1 VEKVLE
7 AIPENVGGMSIAW
20 VTHHLPRDTDSAN
33 PAHLPGKYVGGAE
46 MTDATLLEAAPL
58 DVDLVP
64 AWEWERALSAD
75 HVIVTGTDLLPDE
88 AMTRL
93 AVTKPTVFLHHQ
105 QPHSEARRQLINA
118 ARVLIL
124 HTPAHEAIERQWTQ
138 PQRVELVLSP
148 MNPAECHIETKQ
160 DHAVWA
166 QRLHDLKGPLAA
178 RMWASE
184 NNIELKMLTNAPRA
198 EVLDSLAVAR
208 WFVHLPLGFESESRA
223 TIEAVLSGCEC
234 ITNDRVGITSVD
246 GWQDAGRL
254 SELVSTAAQTWWQ
267 VALP

>member
-1 VEKVLE
+1 MET
-7 AIPENVGGMSIAW
+7 IYENIGGMSVAW
-20 VTHHLPRDTDSAN
+20 VTHHLPRQTHSAS
-33 PAHLPGKYVGGAE
+33 PDHLPGKYAGGAE

-58 DVDLVP
+58 NIDLVP

-75 HVIVTGTDLLPDE
+75 HVIITGTDFLPSE
-88 AMTRL
+88 AMIRL

-105 QPHSEARRQLINA
+105 QPHSQARRQLINA

-124 HTPAHEAIERQWTQ
+124 HTPAHEAIERKWTE

-148 MNPAECHIETKQ
+148 MNPAECRIETKQ

-178 RMWASE
+178 QMWASE
-184 NNIELKMLTNAPRA
+184 NNIELKMVTNSPRA
-198 EVLDSLAVAR
+198 EVLDALAVAR
-208 WFVHLPLGFESESRA
+208 WFVHLPLAFESESRA

-234 ITNDRVGITSVD
+234 ITNDRVGITSVE